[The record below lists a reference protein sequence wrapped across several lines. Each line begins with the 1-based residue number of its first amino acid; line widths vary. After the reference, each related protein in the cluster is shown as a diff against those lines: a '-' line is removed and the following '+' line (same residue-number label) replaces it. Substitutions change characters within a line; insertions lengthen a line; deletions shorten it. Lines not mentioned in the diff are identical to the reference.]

1 MEPFVFRQCVNILKA
16 TGRKANS
23 LRRMRNEIALV
34 SDESIYHH
42 AYHYFLKEHLM
53 EYTNDFAHWAGEALE
68 ERALAEQLSNID
80 PYDFKSIIDLRKEF
94 LNVIDRY
101 LERFPEPREVI
112 AGDEFY
118 FNETITIIYP
128 AGVWVKNLAEFLMV
142 LKYINAGSI
151 YFHFY
156 EARIRLGS
164 GIDDFSQWISHS
176 AGKKELAERIRS
188 IDLFMHNIEEIR
200 EYIAG
205 VIEEDLKE
213 EMEFTGS
220 GK

>member
-1 MEPFVFRQCVNILKA
+1 MN
-16 TGRKANS
+16 
-23 LRRMRNEIALV
+23 
-34 SDESIYHH
+34 
-42 AYHYFLKEHLM
+42 
-53 EYTNDFAHWAGEALE
+53 
-68 ERALAEQLSNID
+68 
-80 PYDFKSIIDLRKEF
+80 LRKEF
-94 LNVIDRY
+94 LDVIDGY

-164 GIDDFSQWISHS
+164 GIDDFSQWISVS
-176 AGKKELAERIRS
+176 DGKKELAERIRS

-205 VIEEDLKE
+205 VIEEDLKR

-220 GK
+220 WK

>member
-23 LRRMRNEIALV
+23 LRSMRKEIASV

-80 PYDFKSIIDLRKEF
+80 PYEFKCIMDLRKEF
-94 LNVIDRY
+94 LDVIDGY

-112 AGDEFY
+112 AGD
-118 FNETITIIYP
+118 
-128 AGVWVKNLAEFLMV
+128 
-142 LKYINAGSI
+142 
-151 YFHFY
+151 
-156 EARIRLGS
+156 
-164 GIDDFSQWISHS
+164 
-176 AGKKELAERIRS
+176 
-188 IDLFMHNIEEIR
+188 
-200 EYIAG
+200 
-205 VIEEDLKE
+205 
-213 EMEFTGS
+213 
-220 GK
+220 